1 MDQKQ
6 TMKQVLDFNKK
17 AFDNVFNTLSSLQDE
32 TESLFSGLMER
43 ANFITPEGR
52 KIMSQ
57 LTESYRKGRGDFKTM
72 ADENYRKASE
82 YFARVD
88 KMQ

>member
-1 MDQKQ
+1 MDQIQTIKQ
-6 TMKQVLDFNKK
+6 MLDFNKK
-17 AFDNVFNTLSSLQDE
+17 AFDNVFNSVSSLQDD

-43 ANFITPEGR
+43 ANLITPEGR

-57 LTESYRKGRGDFKTM
+57 LTESYRKGRVDFKTM

-82 YFARVD
+82 YFVRVD